1 MARQNGAVAQ
11 SAYYSKVGRTSGI
24 SFLFGA
30 MLQQSIVGIAVRFHG
45 DNDESVTIYKA
56 TKEKLHDHSIGSLE
70 IGVLRHRRCT
80 PGGGGG
86 TAIYGLYRY
95 VPL

>member
-1 MARQNGAVAQ
+1 MEQSHEARIIQRLGD
-11 SAYYSKVGRTSGI
+11 RPGI

-80 PGGGGG
+80 RGGGYCHIW
-86 TAIYGLYRY
+86 AI
-95 VPL
+95 